1 MEAPPSQRSAGH
13 SNHVYGVP
21 TLRPALLSTPAGAGS
36 EHTQRS
42 RAACWSSEEQSGEG
56 WWQGW
61 GYDAVGR
68 FTLCLPG
75 TVTTAHP
82 EAAVRATPWWEG
94 KVTPLGDGRGSE
106 VELRWSVVWVPVRT
120 V

>member
-1 MEAPPSQRSAGH
+1 M
-13 SNHVYGVP
+13 
-21 TLRPALLSTPAGAGS
+21 
-36 EHTQRS
+36 
-42 RAACWSSEEQSGEG
+42 
-56 WWQGW
+56 
-61 GYDAVGR
+61 GR